1 MLFENENVVVDN
13 NATPTPT
20 DTGIDNASTVG
31 SGQAEETKPEV
42 NPASENENETKTFTQ
57 EMVDE
62 IVRTRLDRDRRATYN
77 RYGVKDKNGLD
88 ELIGKSQSYDVMRE
102 RYEAIKTENVSLKEK
117 MAFISNN
124 INPAR
129 EDDIRAYFKGKEIE
143 FNETNL
149 IKELETHPEWLK
161 VKEVSNAPQTTI
173 TSLGVEHRPIRHAE
187 TEDERRK
194 RIFGV

>member
-1 MLFENENVVVDN
+1 MFFENENVVVN
-13 NATPTPT
+13 ENETSTPN
-20 DTGIDNASTVG
+20 DTGNENASTVG
-31 SGQAEETKPEV
+31 SEQVGEAKPEV
-42 NPASENENETKTFTQ
+42 NPTSENEIKTFTQ

-62 IVRTRLDRDRRATYN
+62 IVRTRLDRDRKATYN
-77 RYGVKDKNGLD
+77 RYGVEDKEGLD
-88 ELIGKSQSYDVMRE
+88 ELISKGQSYDEIKE
-102 RYEAIKTENVSLKEK
+102 RLELLNSENASLKEK
-117 MAFISNN
+117 MAFLSNN

-161 VKEVSNAPQTTI
+161 VKEVNTAPQTTI
-173 TSLGVEHRPIRHAE
+173 TSLGVEHRPINRAE

-194 RIFGV
+194 RIFGI